1 MDINLMITSFPKL
14 LDATVVTVKLLSLS
28 LFFGLFIGLLF
39 AILRLS
45 KNKIINKFAY
55 GYSYVFRGTPLLV
68 QIFII
73 YFGLGNIEYFRS
85 TFLWVV
91 FKEPYWC
98 AIIAFALN
106 TGAYTSEILRS
117 AFQTIKPGF
126 IEAGKSLGISNKI
139 IFYKIQIPIAI
150 RQSLPAY
157 GNEIILMMKGT
168 SLASTVTLMDF
179 DLMINS
185 LPKLLGATVV
195 TLKLLSASLFFGLFI
210 GLLFAVLRLNK
221 NKIINKFAYTYSYV
235 FRGTPLLVQ
244 IFIIYFGLGQ
254 IEYFRSTFLW
264 VVFKEPYWCAIIAF
278 ALNTGAYTSEILRS
292 AFQTIKPG
300 LIEAG
305 KSLGISNKIIF
316 YKIQI
321 PIAIRQSLP
330 AYGNEIILMMKG
342 TSLASTVT
350 LMDLTGVAK
359 YIISTTF
366 KPIEVFIVAGGIY
379 LFMTF
384 IIHNV
389 IKFLEKK
396 YSFN

>member
-1 MDINLMITSFPKL
+1 MDINLMITSLPKL
-14 LDATVVTVKLLSLS
+14 LSATVVTLKLLSLS

-39 AILRLS
+39 AILRLN
-45 KNKIINKFAY
+45 KNVFVNKFAY

-73 YFGLGNIEYFRS
+73 YFGLGQIEYLRLS
-85 TFLWVV
+85 VLWVIL
-91 FKEPYWC
+91 KEPYWC

-126 IEAGKSLGISNKI
+126 IEAGKSLGISSKI

-150 RQSLPAY
+150 KQSLPAY
-157 GNEIILMMKGT
+157 GNEIILM
-168 SLASTVTLMDF
+168 L
-179 DLMINS
+179 
-185 LPKLLGATVV
+185 
-195 TLKLLSASLFFGLFI
+195 
-210 GLLFAVLRLNK
+210 
-221 NKIINKFAYTYSYV
+221 
-235 FRGTPLLVQ
+235 
-244 IFIIYFGLGQ
+244 
-254 IEYFRSTFLW
+254 
-264 VVFKEPYWCAIIAF
+264 
-278 ALNTGAYTSEILRS
+278 
-292 AFQTIKPG
+292 
-300 LIEAG
+300 
-305 KSLGISNKIIF
+305 
-316 YKIQI
+316 
-321 PIAIRQSLP
+321 
-330 AYGNEIILMMKG
+330 KG

-366 KPIEVFIVAGGIY
+366 KPIEVFIVAGSIY

-384 IIHNV
+384 VIHNL

>member
-1 MDINLMITSFPKL
+1 MDLELMINSFPKL
-14 LDATVVTVKLLSLS
+14 LGATVITLKLLSVS
-28 LFFGLFIGLLF
+28 LIIGLFIGLFF
-39 AILRLS
+39 AILRLN
-45 KNKIINKFAY
+45 KNIFINKFAY

-73 YFGLGNIEYFRS
+73 YFGLGQIEYLRS
-85 TFLWVV
+85 TILWVIL
-91 FKEPYWC
+91 KEPYWC

-117 AFQTIKPGF
+117 AFQTIKPGI
-126 IEAGKSLGISNKI
+126 IEAGKSLGISNKV

-168 SLASTVTLMDF
+168 SLASTVT
-179 DLMINS
+179 I
-185 LPKLLGATVV
+185 
-195 TLKLLSASLFFGLFI
+195 
-210 GLLFAVLRLNK
+210 
-221 NKIINKFAYTYSYV
+221 
-235 FRGTPLLVQ
+235 
-244 IFIIYFGLGQ
+244 
-254 IEYFRSTFLW
+254 
-264 VVFKEPYWCAIIAF
+264 
-278 ALNTGAYTSEILRS
+278 
-292 AFQTIKPG
+292 
-300 LIEAG
+300 
-305 KSLGISNKIIF
+305 
-316 YKIQI
+316 
-321 PIAIRQSLP
+321 
-330 AYGNEIILMMKG
+330 
-342 TSLASTVT
+342 
-350 LMDLTGVAK
+350 MDLTGVAK

>member
-1 MDINLMITSFPKL
+1 MDLELMINSFPKL
-14 LDATVVTVKLLSLS
+14 LSAAVITLKLLSVS
-28 LFFGLFIGLLF
+28 LIIGLLIGLFF
-39 AILRLS
+39 AILRLN
-45 KNKIINKFAY
+45 KNIFINKFAY

-73 YFGLGNIEYFRS
+73 YFGLG
-85 TFLWVV
+85 
-91 FKEPYWC
+91 
-98 AIIAFALN
+98 
-106 TGAYTSEILRS
+106 
-117 AFQTIKPGF
+117 
-126 IEAGKSLGISNKI
+126 
-139 IFYKIQIPIAI
+139 
-150 RQSLPAY
+150 
-157 GNEIILMMKGT
+157 
-168 SLASTVTLMDF
+168 
-179 DLMINS
+179 
-185 LPKLLGATVV
+185 
-195 TLKLLSASLFFGLFI
+195 
-210 GLLFAVLRLNK
+210 
-221 NKIINKFAYTYSYV
+221 
-235 FRGTPLLVQ
+235 
-244 IFIIYFGLGQ
+244 Q
-254 IEYFRSTFLW
+254 IEYLRSTVLW
-264 VVFKEPYWCAIIAF
+264 IILKEPYWCAIIAF

-366 KPIEVFIVAGGIY
+366 KPVEVFIVAGGIY

-384 IIHNV
+384 IIHNA
-389 IKFLEKK
+389 IKYLEKK

>member
-1 MDINLMITSFPKL
+1 MDFELMVNSFPKL
-14 LDATVVTVKLLSLS
+14 LGAAVITLKLLSVS
-28 LFFGLFIGLLF
+28 LIVGLFIGLLF
-39 AILRLS
+39 AILRLN
-45 KNKIINKFAY
+45 KNVFINRFAY

-73 YFGLGNIEYFRS
+73 YFGLGQVEYLRS
-85 TFLWVV
+85 TILWVIL
-91 FKEPYWC
+91 KEPYWC

-117 AFQTIKPGF
+117 AFQTIKPG
-126 IEAGKSLGISNKI
+126 I
-139 IFYKIQIPIAI
+139 
-150 RQSLPAY
+150 
-157 GNEIILMMKGT
+157 
-168 SLASTVTLMDF
+168 
-179 DLMINS
+179 
-185 LPKLLGATVV
+185 
-195 TLKLLSASLFFGLFI
+195 
-210 GLLFAVLRLNK
+210 
-221 NKIINKFAYTYSYV
+221 
-235 FRGTPLLVQ
+235 
-244 IFIIYFGLGQ
+244 
-254 IEYFRSTFLW
+254 
-264 VVFKEPYWCAIIAF
+264 
-278 ALNTGAYTSEILRS
+278 
-292 AFQTIKPG
+292 
-300 LIEAG
+300 IEAG

-389 IKFLEKK
+389 IKFLEKR
-396 YSFN
+396 YSY